1 MCGPN
6 ADPHYDHEVHA
17 GDEIEVSTVSRRR
30 QDRSFLTT
38 KYCGL
43 SGQCVPAFQSL
54 SLKFFTAR
62 LYCIETINDSSSIVS
77 PKLERTQNN
86 KGAATSSLVN
96 AEMFVGEGALRLA

>member
-1 MCGPN
+1 MWDRAKRLPIRVVISVELPNAPEDAIVAAYCPMCGPN

-43 SGQCVPAFQSL
+43 SGDFVSGVPVPVTRIL
-54 SLKFFTAR
+54 SARDHTASKR
-62 LYCIETINDSSSIVS
+62 
-77 PKLERTQNN
+77 
-86 KGAATSSLVN
+86 
-96 AEMFVGEGALRLA
+96 